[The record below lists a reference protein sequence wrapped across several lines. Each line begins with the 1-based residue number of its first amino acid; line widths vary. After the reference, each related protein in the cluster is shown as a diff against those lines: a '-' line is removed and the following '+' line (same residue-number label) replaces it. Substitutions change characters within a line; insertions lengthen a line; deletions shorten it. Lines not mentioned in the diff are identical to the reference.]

1 MHGGADHPAWSE
13 AERTLIRLA
22 DELHD
27 DARISDALWAE
38 LRRHWSDEQ
47 LVELVVLA
55 GFYHTISFVVNGL
68 GVELEPGAPRFP
80 GP

>member
-1 MHGGADHPAWSE
+1 MVG
-13 AERTLIRLA
+13 
-22 DELHD
+22 
-27 DARISDALWAE
+27 
-38 LRRHWSDEQ
+38 LRKHWSDEQ

-80 GP
+80 LG